1 MSRYT
6 VYIIPEAFEEV
17 KDLPGNI
24 RQRIKRAIRSL
35 GENAKPSESKILDI
49 TEIAPDLEPERLLMR
64 IRINRWRIVYA
75 ITESEKAIDV
85 LAVRKRPPYDYQDLE
100 QLLNK
105 IK

>member
-100 QLLNK
+100 RLLNK

>member
-35 GENAKPSESKILDI
+35 GENAKPPESKILDI

>member
-1 MSRYT
+1 M
-6 VYIIPEAFEEV
+6 
-17 KDLPGNI
+17 PGNI